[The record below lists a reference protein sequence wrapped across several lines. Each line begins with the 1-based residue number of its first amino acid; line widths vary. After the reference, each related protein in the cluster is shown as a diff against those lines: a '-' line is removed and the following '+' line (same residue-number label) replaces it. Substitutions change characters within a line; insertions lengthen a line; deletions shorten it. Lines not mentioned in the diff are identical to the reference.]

1 MVPQKQPETPQSLQT
16 PASSTAQSSMA
27 VTEASTEGSS
37 MFHRLDAKTLSN
49 RMIESVNFAKELMQT
64 TRGLR
69 VEMEEM
75 DERLDRAEN
84 ENFHL
89 STENRDLR
97 DRIEIL
103 ESVIGQS
110 NVGNE
115 FENMDWREIIEENK
129 APQIRSNNQ
138 TMNEI
143 IDQLFY
149 SKKEMAKKN
158 ETNSAL
164 MSENQQL
171 KQQIEQF
178 KAQQQR

>member
-1 MVPQKQPETPQSLQT
+1 
-16 PASSTAQSSMA
+16 
-27 VTEASTEGSS
+27 
-37 MFHRLDAKTLSN
+37 MFHRLDAKTLSS
-49 RMIESVNFAKELMQT
+49 RMIESVNFAKQLMVTNREL
-64 TRGLR
+64 RGDIEQLADK
-69 VEMEEM
+69 V
-75 DERLDRAEN
+75 DSGEN

-89 STENRDLR
+89 SVENRDLR

-115 FENMDWREIIEENK
+115 FENMDWREIIEDNRP
-129 APQIRSNNQ
+129 PQARTSNT

-143 IDQLFY
+143 INQLFVL
-149 SKKEMAKKN
+149 KKDQAKRD

-164 MSENQQL
+164 MSENNQL

-178 KAQQQR
+178 KAQQARQQQQQ